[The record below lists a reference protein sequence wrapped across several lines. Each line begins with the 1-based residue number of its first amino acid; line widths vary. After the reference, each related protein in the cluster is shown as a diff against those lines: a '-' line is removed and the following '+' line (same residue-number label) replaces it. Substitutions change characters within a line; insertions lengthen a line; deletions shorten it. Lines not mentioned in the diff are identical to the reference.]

1 MENIG
6 ELIQEYRKNKNMSQ
20 TELAKRTGISQ
31 GYLGD
36 LENNRKDGFPTFEK
50 LQLLAKELTNTKEEE
65 ENFIIHALSFKL
77 HIGAL
82 TKLKEPNEKKTDEI
96 AIKGEV
102 LEDKAHLEEKEINFI
117 RVSTDKKTGKRIFAL
132 VVKDDSLALEI
143 EKNSKIIIDPDLND
157 WDNIN
162 NKIAL
167 IKYKNEYYIKRVN
180 LLNGGTFILLKSLN
194 KNYSDI
200 IIPSTEIEDFKCC
213 GKVIKAI
220 IEKNFD

>member
-117 RVSTDKKTGKRIFAL
+117 RVSTDKKTGKRIL
-132 VVKDDSLALEI
+132 
-143 EKNSKIIIDPDLND
+143 
-157 WDNIN
+157 
-162 NKIAL
+162 
-167 IKYKNEYYIKRVN
+167 Y
-180 LLNGGTFILLKSLN
+180 
-194 KNYSDI
+194 
-200 IIPSTEIEDFKCC
+200 
-213 GKVIKAI
+213 
-220 IEKNFD
+220 

>member
-82 TKLKEPNEKKTDEI
+82 AKLKEPNEKKTDEI
-96 AIKGEV
+96 PIKGEV

-132 VVKDDSLALEI
+132 EVKDDSLALEI